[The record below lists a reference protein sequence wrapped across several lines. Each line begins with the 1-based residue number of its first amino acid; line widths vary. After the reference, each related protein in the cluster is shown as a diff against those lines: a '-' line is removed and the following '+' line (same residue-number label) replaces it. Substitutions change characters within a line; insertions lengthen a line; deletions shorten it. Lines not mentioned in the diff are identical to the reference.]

1 MKKKYILPPS
11 LDHEVLG
18 YYRPKSLLKL
28 SRKLWLYISKTPKS
42 LKKKNAFEAKGHQ
55 YTKDKVIQRSFNID
69 LYTYLAMYR
78 YR

>member
-1 MKKKYILPPS
+1 MAVHLQNAQIA
-11 LDHEVLG
+11 
-18 YYRPKSLLKL
+18 
-28 SRKLWLYISKTPKS
+28 
-42 LKKKNAFEAKGHQ
+42 KKNAFEAKGRQ